1 MKGKK
6 FLKSLALMMAMTM
19 SLGMTVSAAEVT
31 VTDGSGQSSTTV
43 TGTVSTITTIDV
55 TVPIGGVNLAI
66 DEDGNIT
73 SQGVVVTSNTAV
85 PLTINVLSV
94 EALEAGDVTNGL
106 AATTIKA
113 PALVPVGTYTADAWN
128 NLNKSQTAEKIAI
141 ALKQVDVVD
150 GNAGS
155 ALSDATTDALKV
167 ATPVQLGSLA
177 ENSKLA
183 HLESGYGTASSC
195 AINLETDVAYTNY
208 GKAWANGSD
217 VTFRYLTTLEF
228 VLDN

>member
-43 TGTVSTITTIDV
+43 TGTVSPITTIDV
-55 TVPIGGVNLAI
+55 TVPIGGVNFAI

-94 EALEAGDVTNGL
+94 EALEAGDIDFIAGIDKLENITYVKYSKYRNIN
-106 AATTIKA
+106 IK
-113 PALVPVGTYTADAWN
+113 LKYKKYLYEN
-128 NLNKSQTAEKIAI
+128 NKITLNNY
-141 ALKQVDVVD
+141 V
-150 GNAGS
+150 
-155 ALSDATTDALKV
+155 
-167 ATPVQLGSLA
+167 
-177 ENSKLA
+177 NSYICYK
-183 HLESGYGTASSC
+183 
-195 AINLETDVAYTNY
+195 NL
-208 GKAWANGSD
+208 
-217 VTFRYLTTLEF
+217 RR
-228 VLDN
+228 